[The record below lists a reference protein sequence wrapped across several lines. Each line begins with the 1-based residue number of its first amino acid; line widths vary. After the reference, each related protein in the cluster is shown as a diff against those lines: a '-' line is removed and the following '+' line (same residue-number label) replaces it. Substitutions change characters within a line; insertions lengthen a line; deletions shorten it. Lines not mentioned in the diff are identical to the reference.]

1 MKKFLYTALLFLV
14 ALFSYADEKS
24 LDKMAFNAAVV
35 NNLFPQERVYLHFD
49 NTAYYLGETMWFK
62 AYVTEGVKDA
72 PSTLS
77 KVLYVELVAPEGYV
91 VETKKYKIDEKGT
104 CNGEFELKP
113 LLLSGY
119 YEVRAYTR
127 YMLNWGKEAIF
138 SRVFPIFDKVNGN
151 NWDFKNMLDRR
162 RGFMYRGEWVSS
174 ELPELDL
181 KFYPEGGH
189 LIEGIE
195 TTVAYELRGED
206 GIAGEDTVYIYA
218 GKNLLQRSVPTHAG
232 KGTFK
237 LLPEA
242 GVKYHAEVKR
252 GKKEHKFDLP
262 KIEKEG
268 VSIAVKEEGNNVSI
282 KVSNNLETS
291 TALGCAVLHRGE
303 LSHYQNYYSD
313 NNSKI
318 ITIDK
323 DSLREGVNRVIVF
336 VDNSL
341 PLAERQFFVMHEN
354 IQPGDRETV
363 RLKVTANGEPL
374 HKLSLKPHEKFS
386 VTIER
391 EDGKPIE
398 ENTELSLSVSDA
410 AGRQQTSYTHNMYS
424 YLLLGSEL
432 KGYIPDAARYFDV
445 ANKNRAKELDLLM
458 LTNGWTSYDWSKLA
472 KKDIKLAQPLEKGIT
487 VKGTFYK
494 KSNYKAPGKQ
504 NEWNLT
510 RQPNNVTKFEICY
523 NNDGAISVY
532 EFSTGKDGGFQIV
545 TDDFYGKKIAS
556 LTPELTGDQ
565 MKDTVFAFILYRYY
579 SPAFRLFDYWERH
592 TGLPVTDKEK
602 HEQEA
607 KSIKLRP
614 FEYMLSSV
622 EVTAKKDYEAFS
634 RPPHSEMRF
643 NYLDEWEYAQ
653 DVTYMAQKTDFKF
666 RNDEVLSDII
676 NKETAE
682 YFSQGANENIF
693 PIEKSGFITSIAH
706 EGHLVTPPY
715 IKYIDGYRFYY
726 YREYT
731 ASSFKRD
738 SEYAAA
744 KSMHSITNP
753 TTLDTYDPNMGNS
766 VPFKTL
772 DLRAENPYALRIPS
786 QTFANAFTPID
797 IVRSAIKRYNYNWAY
812 WVQLM
817 VVLGEYSSDSIPR
830 PDGEYLK
837 GKNPQKMGNFKEFV
851 IRSDK
856 GTREQFENTLAS
868 WTKKGHA
875 MDNKMQYMNF
885 YRGFLTQMGV
895 TTNDGVDGFNG
906 AKYATAVYQNIHK
919 PKADLLHPNYVACM
933 IPYTDED
940 KNNGIVPELHIDGAK
955 RYTSVQGYSE
965 SKQFYS
971 PDYKGKQPSEKD
983 FRRTLIWLPSAK
995 AAGGKATVELC
1006 NSSVAKEIS
1015 VNAEGYNNGTIYGS
1029 DLNILTRTL
1038 TDEQRA
1044 VAEQKSMRKLKNNPT
1059 MLAHCLKLINDGQ
1072 KLYKE
1077 QEYTAAFEKF
1087 HDAAAMGEP
1096 TAAYLTAVCYA
1107 YGQGTEKD
1115 NVKAFNL
1122 YHSAANSGIPA
1133 AIHQLAT
1140 CYKDGSGT
1148 IANDSLALKWYTVA
1162 ADSGLVRSMS
1172 MLAKSYE
1179 EGIFTE
1185 KNREKA
1191 IEWYKRAAEEEEP
1204 YAMYKVARMYEHDDS
1219 VAGKKGKALRE
1230 SEAIELFTHAAELKN
1245 VQAQM
1250 KLAEFY
1256 GNGRYVK
1263 KNKKQRFGWL
1273 LRAANNGNMEAQELV
1288 GECYEKGRGVKESDI
1303 KAYQYY
1309 KRAAEQGSEL
1319 GKIKA
1324 KEYELFKFYK

>member
-1 MKKFLYTALLFLV
+1 MKKLLYTALLLLV
-14 ALFSYADEKS
+14 ALFSHADEKS

-119 YEVRAYTR
+119 YEIRAYTR
-127 YMLNWGKEAIF
+127 YMLNWGKEAVF

-174 ELPELDL
+174 ELPDVDL

-206 GIAGEDTVYIYA
+206 GIAGEDTVYIFA
-218 GKNLLQRSVPTHAG
+218 NKKQILKSVPTHAG
-232 KGTFK
+232 KGTFS
-237 LLPEA
+237 LTPET

-252 GKKEHKFDLP
+252 GKKEHKFEFP
-262 KIEKEG
+262 AIEKEG
-268 VSIAVKEEGNNVSI
+268 VAIAVKEEGNNVSI
-282 KVSNNLETS
+282 KVSNNLESS

-303 LSHYQNYYSD
+303 LSHYQKYYSD
-313 NNSKI
+313 NNGKI
-318 ITIDK
+318 IIIDK

-336 VDNSL
+336 VDDSL
-341 PLAERQFFVMHEN
+341 PLAERQFFVLHEN
-354 IQPGDRETV
+354 IQPGDRETAK
-363 RLKVTANGEPL
+363 LKVTANGEPL

-398 ENTELSLSVSDA
+398 ENTELSLSISDA

-472 KKDIKLAQPLEKGIT
+472 KKDIKLDQPMEKGIT

-494 KSNYKAPGKQ
+494 KEENKKFGQLGKYILHPQKNYP
-504 NEWNLT
+504 
-510 RQPNNVTKFEICY
+510 TKFEICY
-523 NNDGAISVY
+523 
-532 EFSTGKDGGFQIV
+532 KDSLITAYDFITNAEGVFQLQLE
-545 TDDFYGKKIAS
+545 DFYGKSIGAI
-556 LTPELTGDQ
+556 TPEITGDQ
-565 MKDTVFAFILYRYY
+565 MQDSIFSFCLDRYY
-579 SPAFRLFDYWERH
+579 SPEFRLYDYWERH
-592 TGLPVTDKEK
+592 TGLPVTDREK
-602 HEQEA
+602 REQEA

-622 EVTAKKDYEAFS
+622 EVTEFKERERYS
-634 RPPHSEMRF
+634 RPPRSEMRF
-643 NYLDEWEYAQ
+643 DYLDEWEYAQ
-653 DVTYMAQKTDFKF
+653 DVTYLTESRFVNGEIDEYINNEFF
-666 RNDEVLSDII
+666 NDTISLSKNGTI
-676 NKETAE
+676 
-682 YFSQGANENIF
+682 S
-693 PIEKSGFITSIAH
+693 SIR
-706 EGHLVTPPY
+706 VPVSVNF
-715 IKYIDGYRFYY
+715 IKYIDGTRYWNYNQLTTMAPIHGYIDPYTIERQNPYFMMTPPVLKQFVNS
-726 YREYT
+726 YT
-731 ASSFKRD
+731 A
-738 SEYAAA
+738 E
-744 KSMHSITNP
+744 
-753 TTLDTYDPNMGNS
+753 
-766 VPFKTL
+766 
-772 DLRAENPYALRIPS
+772 
-786 QTFANAFTPID
+786 D
-797 IVRSAIKRYNYNWAY
+797 IVKSAMKRHNYNWAY

-817 VVLGEYSSDSIPR
+817 VVAGKYSSDSIPH
-830 PDGEYLK
+830 PDGEYIK

-851 IRSDK
+851 IRSDI
-856 GTREQFENTLAS
+856 GTREQFKNYLGD
-868 WTKKGHA
+868 WIRKGHA
-875 MDNKMQYMNF
+875 LDNKLQYAKF
-885 YRGFLTQMGV
+885 YLGFLSQTSLNTAEGI
-895 TTNDGVDGFNG
+895 DGYNKVDIAN
-906 AKYATAVYQNIHK
+906 ALYRALTRDRNEPY
-919 PKADLLHPNYVACM
+919 HPNYVACM
-933 IPYTDED
+933 IPFEEGEER
-940 KNNGIVPELHIDGAK
+940 KGIVPELHVGGTK

-983 FRRTLIWLPSAK
+983 FRRTLIWVPSAK
-995 AAGGKATVELC
+995 TTDGKAIVELC
-1006 NSSVAKEIS
+1006 NSSVAKNIN
-1015 VNAEGYNNGTIYGS
+1015 VNVEGCGGGTIYGS

-1038 TDEQRA
+1038 SE
-1044 VAEQKSMRKLKNNPT
+1044 EQKAAAEAMKLTSQNNKEVY
-1059 MLAHCLKLINDGQ
+1059 AHCLKVTNEGVA
-1072 KLYKE
+1072 LYREKE
-1077 QEYTAAFEKF
+1077 YARAFEKF
-1087 HDAAAMGEP
+1087 YEAAALKHP
-1096 TAAYLTAVCYA
+1096 AAMFYAGVCYTN
-1107 YGQGTEKD
+1107 GEGTEID
-1115 NVKAFNL
+1115 NKKAFNMFRA
-1122 YHSAANSGIPA
+1122 AANGKHIA
-1133 AIHQLAT
+1133 AMHNLAN
-1140 CYKDGSGT
+1140 CYMLGKGT
-1148 IANDSLALKWYTVA
+1148 KANNSLALKWYTTA
-1162 ADSGLVRSMS
+1162 ADSGYVRSVS

-1179 EGIFTE
+1179 EGLFTE
-1185 KNREKA
+1185 KNSEKA
-1191 IEWYKRAAEEEEP
+1191 IEWYNKAAEKDEP
-1204 YAMYKVARMYEHDDS
+1204 YAIYKIARYYEQKDS
-1219 VAGKKGKALRE
+1219 IDGKKGKALRE
-1230 SEAIELFTHAAELKN
+1230 SEAIELFTRAAELKN
-1245 VQAQM
+1245 VHAQM
-1250 KLAEFY
+1250 KLAECY

-1263 KNKKQRFGWL
+1263 KNKKLRFGWL
-1273 LRAANNGNMEAQELV
+1273 LRAANSGHMEAQELV

>member
-1 MKKFLYTALLFLV
+1 MKKLLYTALLLFV

-49 NTAYYLGETMWFK
+49 NSAYYLGETMWFK
-62 AYVTEGVKDA
+62 AYVSEGVKDA

-119 YEVRAYTR
+119 YEIRAYTR
-127 YMLNWGKEAIF
+127 YMLNWGKEAVF

-189 LIEGIE
+189 IIEGIE
-195 TTVAYELRGED
+195 TTIAYELRGED
-206 GIAGEDTVYIYA
+206 GIAGEDTIYIYA
-218 GKNLLQRSVPTHAG
+218 GKNLMQRSVPTHAG
-232 KGTFK
+232 KGTFS
-237 LLPEA
+237 LTPEA
-242 GVKYHAEVKR
+242 GVKYHATVKR
-252 GKKEHKFDLP
+252 GKKEHKFEFP

-268 VSIAVKEEGNNVSI
+268 VAIAVTDEQQKISI

-303 LSHYQNYYSD
+303 LSHYQKYYSD
-313 NNSKI
+313 NSGKI

-336 VDNSL
+336 VDDSL

-354 IQPGDRETV
+354 IQPGDRETAK
-363 RLKVTANGEPL
+363 LKITANGEPL

-398 ENTELSLSVSDA
+398 ENTELSFSVSDA

-432 KGYIPDAARYFDV
+432 KGYIPDAARYFDP
-445 ANKNRAKELDLLM
+445 ANKNRAAELDLLM

-472 KKDIKLAQPLEKGIT
+472 KKDVRLDQPMEKGIT

-494 KSNYKAPGKQ
+494 KQPKRTPGNVGEFILYPQ
-504 NEWNLT
+504 CNHST
-510 RQPNNVTKFEICY
+510 RFEISY
-523 NNDGAISVY
+523 EDSTITGY
-532 EFSTGKDGGFQIV
+532 EFMTDGNGAFQIS
-545 TDDFYGKKIAS
+545 TEDFYGRKIAT
-556 LTPELTGDQ
+556 LTPSITGEQ
-565 MKDTVFAFILYRYY
+565 MQDSIFSFCLDRYY

-622 EVTAKKDYEAFS
+622 EVTAAKEHERYS

-643 NYLDEWEYAQ
+643 DYLDEWEYAQ
-653 DVTYMAQKTDFKF
+653 DVTYLRERKYD
-666 RNDEVLSDII
+666 RYEGEVANSYNIESYSDSTI
-676 NKETAE
+676 NEPGAPGYINSIKWGR
-682 YFSQGANENIF
+682 GANF
-693 PIEKSGFITSIAH
+693 
-706 EGHLVTPPY
+706 
-715 IKYIDGYRFYY
+715 IKYIDNTRFWNYNRLTTEATY
-726 YREYT
+726 EGSVAGSLIERQNPYFMMMPPVLKQFRNSYT
-731 ASSFKRD
+731 AAD
-738 SEYAAA
+738 
-744 KSMHSITNP
+744 
-753 TTLDTYDPNMGNS
+753 
-766 VPFKTL
+766 V
-772 DLRAENPYALRIPS
+772 
-786 QTFANAFTPID
+786 
-797 IVRSAIKRYNYNWAY
+797 VRSAMKRHNYNWAY

-817 VVLGEYSSDSIPR
+817 VVAGEYNRDSIPH
-830 PDGEYLK
+830 PDKEYIK
-837 GKNPQKMGNFKEFV
+837 GKLPQKMGNFKAFV
-851 IRSDK
+851 IRSDI
-856 GTREQFENTLAS
+856 GTRKQFKNTLGD
-868 WTKKGHA
+868 WTRKGHA
-875 MDNKMQYMNF
+875 LDNKLQYAKF
-885 YRGFLTQMGV
+885 YLGFLSQMSLKTRG
-895 TTNDGVDGFNG
+895 GVDGYDGNSIEVALYGRMTHPG
-906 AKYATAVYQNIHK
+906 AEPY
-919 PKADLLHPNYVACM
+919 HPNYVACM
-933 IPYTDED
+933 IPFEEGEER
-940 KNNGIVPELHIDGAK
+940 KGIVPELHVGGTK

-983 FRRTLIWLPSAK
+983 FRRTLIWVPSAK
-995 AAGGKATVELC
+995 TTDGKAIVELC
-1006 NSSVAKEIS
+1006 NSSVAKNIN
-1015 VNAEGYNNGTIYGS
+1015 VNVEGYNNGTIYGS

-1038 TDEQRA
+1038 SE
-1044 VAEQKSMRKLKNNPT
+1044 EQKAAAEAMKLTSQNNKEVY
-1059 MLAHCLKLINDGQ
+1059 AHCLKVTNEGVA
-1072 KLYKE
+1072 LYREKE
-1077 QEYTAAFEKF
+1077 YARAFEKF
-1087 HDAAAMGEP
+1087 YEAAALKHP
-1096 TAAYLTAVCYA
+1096 AAMFYAGVCYTN
-1107 YGQGTEKD
+1107 GEGTEIDDK
-1115 NVKAFNL
+1115 KAFNMFRA
-1122 YHSAANSGIPA
+1122 AANGKHIA
-1133 AIHQLAT
+1133 AMHNLAN
-1140 CYKDGSGT
+1140 CYMLGKGT
-1148 IANDSLALKWYTVA
+1148 KANNSLALKWYTTA
-1162 ADSGLVRSMS
+1162 ADSGYVRSVS

-1179 EGIFTE
+1179 EGLFTE
-1185 KNREKA
+1185 KNSEKA
-1191 IEWYKRAAEEEEP
+1191 IEWYKKAADKEEP
-1204 YAMYKVARMYEHDDS
+1204 YAIYKIARMHEHEDS

-1230 SEAIELFTHAAELKN
+1230 SQAIKLFTHAAELKN

-1309 KRAAEQGSEL
+1309 KRAAEQGSEY

-1324 KEYELFKFYK
+1324 KEYELFRFYK

>member
-1 MKKFLYTALLFLV
+1 MLRKITYTVLLLLV
-14 ALFSYADEKS
+14 ALFARADENS

-91 VETKKYKIDEKGT
+91 VETKKYKIDEKG
-104 CNGEFELKP
+104 CCHGEFELKP

-119 YEVRAYTR
+119 YEIRAYTR
-127 YMLNWGKEAIF
+127 YMLNWGKEAVF

-174 ELPELDL
+174 ELPDVDL

-189 LIEGIE
+189 LINGIE

-206 GIAGEDTVYIYA
+206 GIAGEDTIYIYA

-232 KGTFK
+232 KGTFS
-237 LLPEA
+237 LTPET

-252 GKKEHKFDLP
+252 GKKEHKFEFP

-303 LSHYQNYYSD
+303 LSHYQKYYSD
-313 NNSKI
+313 NNGKI

-336 VDNSL
+336 VDDSL

-354 IQPGDRETV
+354 IQPGDRETAK
-363 RLKVTANGEPL
+363 LKVTANGEPL

-398 ENTELSLSVSDA
+398 ENAELSLSISDA

-472 KKDIKLAQPLEKGIT
+472 KKDVRLDQPMEKGIT
-487 VKGTFYK
+487 IKGTFYK
-494 KSNYKAPGKQ
+494 KERSNKMGNLGDFTLIPQ
-504 NEWNLT
+504 NNLAI
-510 RQPNNVTKFEICY
+510 KFEISY
-523 NNDGAISVY
+523 KDSIVNDY
-532 EFSTGKDGGFQIV
+532 EFSTDGSGSFQLQI
-545 TDDFYGKKIAS
+545 DDFHGKKVGA
-556 LTPELTGDQ
+556 LTPMFAADQ
-565 MKDTVFAFILYRYY
+565 TLESPYSFVLDRYY
-579 SPAFRLFDYWERH
+579 SPEFRLYDYWEQH
-592 TGLPVTDKEK
+592 LGKPLNKNEK
-602 HEQEA
+602 I
-607 KSIKLRP
+607 KSVKLRP

-622 EVTAKKDYEAFS
+622 EVTAAKKRERFD

-643 NYLDEWEYAQ
+643 DYLDEWEYAQ
-653 DVTYMAQKTDFKF
+653 DVTYMRVSQNYDKQ
-666 RNDEVLSDII
+666 NDDII
-676 NKETAE
+676 ESQKERLKE
-682 YFSQGANENIF
+682 IVDENRYKKLVETHIGQTGIYSIPGKF
-693 PIEKSGFITSIAH
+693 DKS
-706 EGHLVTPPY
+706 TPPY
-715 IKYIDGYRFYY
+715 IKYLGNVRYWSPQKLQGLICDC
-726 YREYT
+726 E
-731 ASSFKRD
+731 
-738 SEYAAA
+738 A
-744 KSMHSITNP
+744 K
-753 TTLDTYDPNMGNS
+753 DPNDFV
-766 VPFKTL
+766 VP
-772 DLRAENPYALRIPS
+772 RQEHP
-786 QTFANAFTPID
+786 NAITAAD
-797 IVRSAIKRYNYNWAY
+797 VVRSAIKRHNYNWAY

-817 VVLGEYSSDSIPR
+817 VIANEYDSDSIPR
-830 PDGEYLK
+830 ADYKYLN
-837 GKNPQKMGNFKEFV
+837 GKSPKKMTNFKEFV

-856 GTREQFENTLAS
+856 GAREQFENLQTR
-868 WTKKGHA
+868 WTQLGSA
-875 MDNKMQYMNF
+875 LDNKSNNIKF
-885 YRGFLTQMGV
+885 YLGFLSQMFVSG
-895 TTNDGVDGFNG
+895 TDGVDGYSWDNFYRQLESGMHLGRSFPMN
-906 AKYATAVYQNIHK
+906 
-919 PKADLLHPNYVACM
+919 PNYVACM
-933 IPYTDED
+933 IPYEEGEE
-940 KNNGIVPELHIDGAK
+940 KRGIVPELYTGSIK
-955 RYTSVQGYSE
+955 RYTSIQGYSE

-971 PDYKGKQPSEKD
+971 PDYKGLQPGEKD
-983 FRRTLIWLPSAK
+983 FRRTLIWVPSANVSK
-995 AAGGKATVELC
+995 GKATIELN
-1006 NSSVAKEIS
+1006 NSSVAKNII
-1015 VNAEGYNNGTIYGS
+1015 VNVEGCGSGTIYGS

-1038 TDEQRA
+1038 SNEQRA
-1044 VAEQKSMRKLKNNPT
+1044 VAERQATATLKKNPA
-1059 MLAHCLKLINDGQ
+1059 MVAYCLKLIGDGQ

-1077 QEYTAAFEKF
+1077 QEYNAAFKRFE
-1087 HDAAAMGEP
+1087 DAAAMGEP
-1096 TAAYLTAVCYA
+1096 TAIYLTGVCYA

-1115 NVKAFNL
+1115 SIKAFNL
-1122 YHSAANSGIPA
+1122 YRSAANNGVA
-1133 AIHQLAT
+1133 AACHQLAT
-1140 CYKDGSGT
+1140 CYKDGNGT
-1148 IANDSLALKWYTVA
+1148 KNNNSLALKWYTVA

-1172 MLAKSYE
+1172 MLAKSYD
-1179 EGIFTE
+1179 EGLFTE
-1185 KNREKA
+1185 KNSEKA
-1191 IEWYKRAAEEEEP
+1191 IEWYKKAAAKEEP
-1204 YAMYKVARMYEHDDS
+1204 HAMYKVARLCEHNDS
-1219 VAGKKGKALRE
+1219 LEGKKGKTLHE
-1230 SEAIELFTHAAELKN
+1230 SEAIKLFTRAAEFGN

-1256 GNGRYVK
+1256 GDGRYVK
-1263 KNKKQRFGWL
+1263 KNKKLRFEWL
-1273 LRAANNGNMEAQELV
+1273 LHAANNGNMEAQELI
-1288 GECYEKGRGVKESDI
+1288 GECYEKGFGTKKNNP
-1303 KAYQYY
+1303 KAYNWY
-1309 KRAAEQGSEL
+1309 KKAAAQGSEL

>member
-1 MKKFLYTALLFLV
+1 MKKFLYTALLLLV

-24 LDKMAFNAAVV
+24 LDIMAFNAAVV

-91 VETKKYKIDEKGT
+91 VETKKYKIDEKGC

-119 YEVRAYTR
+119 YEIRAYTR
-127 YMLNWGKEAIF
+127 YMLNWGKEAVF

-162 RGFMYRGEWVSS
+162 RGFMYRGEWISS

-232 KGTFK
+232 KGTFS
-237 LLPEA
+237 LTPEA

-268 VSIAVKEEGNNVSI
+268 VSIAVTDEQQKISI
-282 KVSNNLETS
+282 KVSNNLESS

-303 LSHYQNYYSD
+303 LSHYQKYYSD
-313 NNSKI
+313 NNGKI

-336 VDNSL
+336 VDDSL

-354 IQPGDRETV
+354 IQPGDRETAK
-363 RLKVTANGEPL
+363 LKVTSNGEPL
-374 HKLSLKPHEKFS
+374 HKLSLKPHEKFC

-432 KGYIPDAARYFDV
+432 NGYIPDAARYFDI

-472 KKDIKLAQPLEKGIT
+472 KKEVKLDQPLEKGIT

-494 KSNYKAPGKQ
+494 KEKNKKFGELGRFTLIPQK
-504 NEWNLT
+504 NL
-510 RQPNNVTKFEICY
+510 NMKFEICY
-523 NNDGAISVY
+523 EDSIVSNY
-532 EFSTGKDGGFQIV
+532 EFA
-545 TDDFYGKKIAS
+545 TDKKGTLQLQTEDFYGKKIGAITPLLAS
-556 LTPELTGDQ
+556 DQ
-565 MKDTVFAFILYRYY
+565 IVDSLYTYALDRYY
-579 SPAFRLFDYWERH
+579 SPEFRLYDYWERH
-592 TGLPVTDKEK
+592 IGLPLTDKEK
-602 HEQEA
+602 QELEA

-622 EVTAKKDYEAFS
+622 EVTAAKEYERYS
-634 RPPHSEMRF
+634 RPPRSEMRF
-643 NYLDEWEYAQ
+643 DYLDEWEYAQ
-653 DVTYMAQKTDFKF
+653 DVTFLHESKDYDKHSNEIQEHIQQNKVENEEDYITLLDNETSGLSNISTYEITPRDTKGAIHLPPLVKYLGNTRYWIREEIPSIGGGAESIIRRDP
-666 RNDEVLSDII
+666 NDLKIP
-676 NKETAE
+676 
-682 YFSQGANENIF
+682 YQMF
-693 PIEKSGFITSIAH
+693 PNA
-706 EGHLVTPPY
+706 
-715 IKYIDGYRFYY
+715 
-726 YREYT
+726 YT
-731 ASSFKRD
+731 AAD
-738 SEYAAA
+738 
-744 KSMHSITNP
+744 
-753 TTLDTYDPNMGNS
+753 
-766 VPFKTL
+766 V
-772 DLRAENPYALRIPS
+772 
-786 QTFANAFTPID
+786 
-797 IVRSAIKRYNYNWAY
+797 VRSAMYRHGYNWAY

-817 VVLGEYSSDSIPR
+817 VVAGAYNPDSVPR
-830 PDGEYLK
+830 PDNDYLK
-837 GKNPQKMGNFKEFV
+837 GKNSVKMTNFKEFV

-856 GTREQFENTLAS
+856 GAREQFENLQS
-868 WTKKGHA
+868 VWTRKGKA
-875 MDNKMQYMNF
+875 MDSKMHYIRFYM
-885 YRGFLTQMGV
+885 GFLSQMIIPGI
-895 TTNDGVDGFNG
+895 DDVDGFMSERFYKQVSSGMHLGRSFPIN
-906 AKYATAVYQNIHK
+906 
-919 PKADLLHPNYVACM
+919 PNYVACM
-933 IPYTDED
+933 IPYEEGEE
-940 KNNGIVPELHIDGAK
+940 KKGIVPDLHTGSVK
-955 RYTSVQGYSE
+955 RYTSIQGYSE
-965 SKQFYS
+965 NKQFYS

-983 FRRTLIWLPSAK
+983 FRRTLIWVPSAK
-995 AAGGKATVELC
+995 SRDGKATVELC

-1015 VNAEGYNNGTIYGS
+1015 VNVEGCGNGTIYGS
-1029 DLNILTRTL
+1029 DLNIVTRTL

-1044 VAEQKSMRKLKNNPT
+1044 AADQQATATLKKNPA

-1077 QEYTAAFEKF
+1077 QEYNAAFEKF

-1096 TAAYLTAVCYA
+1096 TASYLTAVCYA

-1115 NVKAFNL
+1115 SVKAFNL
-1122 YHSAANSGIPA
+1122 YRSAANSGVA
-1133 AIHQLAT
+1133 VAIHQLAT
-1140 CYKDGSGT
+1140 CYKDGNGT
-1148 IANDSLALKWYTVA
+1148 EKNKSLALKWYTAA

-1172 MLAKSYE
+1172 MLAKSYD
-1179 EGIFTE
+1179 EGLFTE
-1185 KNREKA
+1185 KNSEKA

-1204 YAMYKVARMYEHDDS
+1204 YAMYKVARMHEHDDS
-1219 VAGKKGKALRE
+1219 VAGKKGKALRV
-1230 SEAIELFTHAAELKN
+1230 SEAIKLFTRAAELKN

-1250 KLAEFY
+1250 KLAECY
-1256 GNGRYVK
+1256 SNGRYVK
-1263 KNKKQRFGWL
+1263 KNKKLRFEWL
-1273 LRAANNGNMEAQELV
+1273 LHAANNGNIQAQELV
-1288 GECYEKGRGVKESDI
+1288 AECYEKGRGTQKNNP
-1303 KAYQYY
+1303 KAYNWY
-1309 KRAAEQGSEL
+1309 KRAAKQGSEL
-1319 GKIKA
+1319 GKVKA

>member
-1 MKKFLYTALLFLV
+1 MKKLLYTALLLFV

-49 NTAYYLGETMWFK
+49 NSAYYLGETMWFK
-62 AYVTEGVKDA
+62 AYVSEGVKDA

-119 YEVRAYTR
+119 YEIRAYTR
-127 YMLNWGKEAIF
+127 YMLNWGKEAVF

-189 LIEGIE
+189 IIEGIE
-195 TTVAYELRGED
+195 TTIAYELRGED
-206 GIAGEDTVYIYA
+206 GIAGEDTIYIYA
-218 GKNLLQRSVPTHAG
+218 GKNLMQRSVPTHAG
-232 KGTFK
+232 KGTFS
-237 LLPEA
+237 LTPEA
-242 GVKYHAEVKR
+242 GVKYHATVKR
-252 GKKEHKFDLP
+252 GKKEHKFEFP

-268 VSIAVKEEGNNVSI
+268 VAIAVTDEQQKISI

-303 LSHYQNYYSD
+303 LSHYQKYYSD
-313 NNSKI
+313 NSGKI

-336 VDNSL
+336 VDDSL

-354 IQPGDRETV
+354 IQPGDRETAK
-363 RLKVTANGEPL
+363 LKITANGEPL

-398 ENTELSLSVSDA
+398 ENTELSFSVSDA

-432 KGYIPDAARYFDV
+432 KGYIPDAARYFDP
-445 ANKNRAKELDLLM
+445 ANKNRAAELDLLM

-472 KKDIKLAQPLEKGIT
+472 KKDVRLDQPMEKGIT

-494 KSNYKAPGKQ
+494 KQPKRTPGNVGEFILYPQ
-504 NEWNLT
+504 CNHST
-510 RQPNNVTKFEICY
+510 RFEISY
-523 NNDGAISVY
+523 EDSTITGY
-532 EFSTGKDGGFQIV
+532 EFMTDGNGAFQIS
-545 TDDFYGKKIAS
+545 TEDFYGRKIAT
-556 LTPELTGDQ
+556 LTPSITGEQ
-565 MKDTVFAFILYRYY
+565 MQDSIFSFCLDRYY

-622 EVTAKKDYEAFS
+622 EVTAAKEHERYS

-643 NYLDEWEYAQ
+643 DYLDEWEYAQ
-653 DVTYMAQKTDFKF
+653 DVTYLRERKYD
-666 RNDEVLSDII
+666 RYEGEVANSYNIESYSDSTI
-676 NKETAE
+676 NEPGAPGYINSIKWGR
-682 YFSQGANENIF
+682 GANF
-693 PIEKSGFITSIAH
+693 
-706 EGHLVTPPY
+706 
-715 IKYIDGYRFYY
+715 IKYIDNTRFWNYNRLTTEATY
-726 YREYT
+726 EGSVAGSLIERQNPYFMMMPPVLKQFRNSYT
-731 ASSFKRD
+731 AAD
-738 SEYAAA
+738 
-744 KSMHSITNP
+744 
-753 TTLDTYDPNMGNS
+753 
-766 VPFKTL
+766 V
-772 DLRAENPYALRIPS
+772 
-786 QTFANAFTPID
+786 
-797 IVRSAIKRYNYNWAY
+797 VRSAMKRHNYNWAY

-817 VVLGEYSSDSIPR
+817 VVAGEYNRDSIPH
-830 PDGEYLK
+830 PDKEYIK
-837 GKNPQKMGNFKEFV
+837 GKLPQKMGNFKAFV
-851 IRSDK
+851 IRSDI
-856 GTREQFENTLAS
+856 GTRKQFKNTLGD
-868 WTKKGHA
+868 WTRKGHA
-875 MDNKMQYMNF
+875 LDNKLQYAKF
-885 YRGFLTQMGV
+885 YLGFLSQMSLKTRG
-895 TTNDGVDGFNG
+895 GVDGYDGNSIEVALYGRMTHPG
-906 AKYATAVYQNIHK
+906 AEPY
-919 PKADLLHPNYVACM
+919 HPNYVACM
-933 IPYTDED
+933 IPFEEGEER
-940 KNNGIVPELHIDGAK
+940 KGIVPELHVGGTK

-983 FRRTLIWLPSAK
+983 FRRTLIWVPSAK
-995 AAGGKATVELC
+995 TTDGKAIVELC
-1006 NSSVAKEIS
+1006 NSSVAKNIN
-1015 VNAEGYNNGTIYGS
+1015 VNVEGCGGGIIYGS

-1038 TDEQRA
+1038 SE
-1044 VAEQKSMRKLKNNPT
+1044 EQKAAAEAMKLTSQNNKEVY
-1059 MLAHCLKLINDGQ
+1059 AHCLKVTNEGVA
-1072 KLYKE
+1072 LYREKE
-1077 QEYTAAFEKF
+1077 YARAFEKF
-1087 HDAAAMGEP
+1087 YEAAALKHP
-1096 TAAYLTAVCYA
+1096 AAMFYAGVCYTN
-1107 YGQGTEKD
+1107 GEGTKID
-1115 NVKAFNL
+1115 NKKAF
-1122 YHSAANSGIPA
+1122 SMFRAAANGKHIA
-1133 AIHQLAT
+1133 AMHNLAN
-1140 CYKDGSGT
+1140 CYMLGKGT
-1148 IANDSLALKWYTVA
+1148 KANNSLALKWYTTA
-1162 ADSGLVRSMS
+1162 ADSGYVRSVS

-1179 EGIFTE
+1179 EGLFTE
-1185 KNREKA
+1185 KNSEKA
-1191 IEWYKRAAEEEEP
+1191 IEWYKKAADKEEP
-1204 YAMYKVARMYEHDDS
+1204 YAIYKIARMHEHEDS

-1230 SEAIELFTHAAELKN
+1230 SQAIKLFTHAAELKN

-1309 KRAAEQGSEL
+1309 KRAAEQGSEY

-1324 KEYELFKFYK
+1324 KEYELFRFYK

>member
-1 MKKFLYTALLFLV
+1 MLRKITYTALLLLV
-14 ALFSYADEKS
+14 ALFSYADGNS

-119 YEVRAYTR
+119 YEIRAYTR
-127 YMLNWGKEAIF
+127 YMLNWGKEAVF

-162 RGFMYRGEWVSS
+162 RGFMYRGEWISS

-206 GIAGEDTVYIYA
+206 GIAGEDTIYIYA

-232 KGTFK
+232 KGTFS
-237 LLPEA
+237 LTPET

-252 GKKEHKFDLP
+252 GKKEHKFELP

-282 KVSNNLETS
+282 KVSNNLESS

-303 LSHYQNYYSD
+303 LSHYQKYYSD
-313 NNSKI
+313 NNGKI

-336 VDNSL
+336 VDDSL

-354 IQPGDRETV
+354 IQPGDRETAK
-363 RLKVTANGEPL
+363 LKITANGEPL

-432 KGYIPDAARYFDV
+432 KGYIPDAARYFDP

-472 KKDIKLAQPLEKGIT
+472 KKDIRLYQPIEKGIT

-494 KSNYKAPGKQ
+494 KEKNKKWGQLGRFTLIPQKEL
-504 NEWNLT
+504 NM
-510 RQPNNVTKFEICY
+510 KFEICY
-523 NNDGAISVY
+523 EDSIVSNY
-532 EFSTGKDGGFQIV
+532 EFA
-545 TDDFYGKKIAS
+545 TDKKGTLQLQTEDFYGKKIGAITPMLEPDQIVDS
-556 LTPELTGDQ
+556 LYSFSLD
-565 MKDTVFAFILYRYY
+565 RYY
-579 SPAFRLFDYWERH
+579 SPEFRLYDYWERH
-592 TGLPVTDKEK
+592 IGLPLTDKEK
-602 HEQEA
+602 REQEA

-622 EVTAKKDYEAFS
+622 EVTAAREYERYS

-643 NYLDEWEYAQ
+643 DYLDEWEYAQ
-653 DVTYMAQKTDFKF
+653 DVTFLNDSKDYSEQSNNIQERMPEVTNEEEYITLLDNETTGLSNITDW
-666 RNDEVLSDII
+666 RVQSDI
-676 NKETAE
+676 
-682 YFSQGANENIF
+682 
-693 PIEKSGFITSIAH
+693 P
-706 EGHLVTPPY
+706 L
-715 IKYIDGYRFYY
+715 IKYLGNIRYWSPQEIKIKGMGGGSDAPTRDPNDLKIPYQMFPNA
-726 YREYT
+726 YT
-731 ASSFKRD
+731 AAD
-738 SEYAAA
+738 
-744 KSMHSITNP
+744 
-753 TTLDTYDPNMGNS
+753 
-766 VPFKTL
+766 V
-772 DLRAENPYALRIPS
+772 
-786 QTFANAFTPID
+786 
-797 IVRSAIKRYNYNWAY
+797 VRSAIKRHNYNWAY

-817 VVLGEYSSDSIPR
+817 VVAGTYNSDSVPR
-830 PDGEYLK
+830 PDNDYLK
-837 GKNPQKMGNFKEFV
+837 GKNSVKMTNFKEFV

-856 GTREQFENTLAS
+856 GTREQFENLQS
-868 WTKKGHA
+868 EWTHKGRA
-875 MDNKMQYMNF
+875 MDNKMHYMRF
-885 YRGFLTQMGV
+885 YMGFLSQMYIGGGNDGTDGYSGARFLTQLESGMNKGRSFPY
-895 TTNDGVDGFNG
+895 N
-906 AKYATAVYQNIHK
+906 
-919 PKADLLHPNYVACM
+919 PNYVACM
-933 IPYTDED
+933 IPYEEGEE
-940 KNNGIVPELHIDGAK
+940 KKGIVPDLHTGSVK
-955 RYTSVQGYSE
+955 RYTSIQGYSE

-971 PDYKGKQPSEKD
+971 PDYKGQQPSEKD
-983 FRRTLIWLPSAK
+983 FRRTLIWVPAAK
-995 AAGGKATVELC
+995 ATGGKATIELC

-1015 VNAEGYNNGTIYGS
+1015 ANAEGYNNGTIYGS

-1044 VAEQKSMRKLKNNPT
+1044 IANQPPTDALKNNPA
-1059 MLAHCLKLINDGQ
+1059 MLAYCMKLLSEGQ
-1072 KLYKE
+1072 NLYNAE
-1077 QEYTAAFEKF
+1077 EYTAAFERF

-1096 TAAYLTAVCYA
+1096 TAIYLTGVCYS
-1107 YGQGTEKD
+1107 YGRGTEKD
-1115 NVKAFNL
+1115 SIKAFDL
-1122 YHSAANSGIPA
+1122 YRSAANCGIPA
-1133 AIHQLAT
+1133 ACHQLAN

-1172 MLAKSYE
+1172 MLAKSYD
-1179 EGIFTE
+1179 EGLFTE
-1185 KNREKA
+1185 KNSEKA
-1191 IEWYKRAAEEEEP
+1191 IEWYKKAAAKEEP
-1204 YAMYKVARMYEHDDS
+1204 LAMYKVARLYEHNDS
-1219 VAGKKGKALRE
+1219 LEGKKGKILRE
-1230 SEAIELFTHAAELKN
+1230 SETIKLFTRAAELGN

-1250 KLAEFY
+1250 KLAELY
-1256 GNGRYVK
+1256 KSGRYVK
-1263 KNKKQRFGWL
+1263 KSKKMRFDWL
-1273 LRAANNGNMEAQELV
+1273 LHAANNGNIEAQELV
-1288 GECYEKGRGVKESDI
+1288 GECYEKGRGIKKNNP
-1303 KAYQYY
+1303 KAYKWY

-1324 KEYELFKFYK
+1324 KEYELFKFYR

>member
-1 MKKFLYTALLFLV
+1 MKLRVINILLLLCIFATLRAQSPLDAL
-14 ALFSYADEKS
+14 AMRAI
-24 LDKMAFNAAVV
+24 MV
-35 NNLFPQERVYLHFD
+35 NQLFPQERVYLHFD

-72 PSTLS
+72 PTTLS

-119 YEVRAYTR
+119 YEIRAYTR
-127 YMLNWGKEAIF
+127 YMLNWGKEAVF

-189 LIEGIE
+189 LINGIE

-232 KGTFK
+232 KGIFK
-237 LLPEA
+237 ILPEA
-242 GVKYHAEVKR
+242 GAKYHATVKR
-252 GKKEHKFDLP
+252 GKKEHKFEFP

-268 VSIAVKEEGNNVSI
+268 VAISVTDEQQKVSI
-282 KVSNNLETS
+282 KVSNNLESS
-291 TALGCAVLHRGE
+291 TAIGCAVLHRGE
-303 LSHYQNYYSD
+303 LSHYQKYYSD
-313 NNSKI
+313 NNGKI

-336 VDNSL
+336 VDDSL

-354 IQPGDRETV
+354 IQPGDRETAK
-363 RLKVTANGEPL
+363 LKVTANGEPL

-445 ANKNRAKELDLLM
+445 ANKNRTKELDLLM

-472 KKDIKLAQPLEKGIT
+472 KKDIKLDQPLEKGIT

-494 KSNYKAPGKQ
+494 KERSNKMGSLGDFTLIPQ
-504 NEWNLT
+504 NNLAI
-510 RQPNNVTKFEICY
+510 KFEISY
-523 NNDGAISVY
+523 KDSIVNDY
-532 EFSTGKDGGFQIV
+532 EFSTNGNGSFQLQI
-545 TDDFYGKKIAS
+545 DDFHGKKVGA
-556 LTPELTGDQ
+556 LTPIFATDQ
-565 MKDTVFAFILYRYY
+565 TPGSLYSFVLDRYY
-579 SPAFRLFDYWERH
+579 SPEFRLYDYWEQH
-592 TGLPVTDKEK
+592 LGKPLNEK
-602 HEQEA
+602 REERI
-607 KSIKLRP
+607 KSVKLRP
-614 FEYMLSSV
+614 FEYMLTSV
-622 EVTAKKDYEAFS
+622 EVTATKKRERFD

-643 NYLDEWEYAQ
+643 DYLDEWEYAQ
-653 DVTYMAQKTDFKF
+653 DVTYLRVSQNYDKQ
-666 RNDEVLSDII
+666 NEDII
-676 NKETAE
+676 ESQKERLKE
-682 YFSQGANENIF
+682 IVDENRYKKLVDLHIGQTGIYSIPGKF
-693 PIEKSGFITSIAH
+693 DKS
-706 EGHLVTPPY
+706 TPPY
-715 IKYIDGYRFYY
+715 IKYLGNVRYWSPQKLQGIICDCEAKDPNDFVVPRQMYPDA
-726 YREYT
+726 YT
-731 ASSFKRD
+731 AAD
-738 SEYAAA
+738 
-744 KSMHSITNP
+744 
-753 TTLDTYDPNMGNS
+753 
-766 VPFKTL
+766 V
-772 DLRAENPYALRIPS
+772 
-786 QTFANAFTPID
+786 
-797 IVRSAIKRYNYNWAY
+797 VRSAIKRHNYNWAY

-817 VVLGEYSSDSIPR
+817 VVANEYDSDSIPKA
-830 PDGEYLK
+830 DYKYLND
-837 GKNPQKMGNFKEFV
+837 KNPKKMTNFKEIV

-856 GTREQFENTLAS
+856 GAREQFENLQTW
-868 WTKKGHA
+868 WTQRGSA
-875 MDNKMQYMNF
+875 LDNKSNYIKFYLGFLSQMFISGTDGADGYSGDNF
-885 YRGFLTQMGV
+885 YRQLE
-895 TTNDGVDGFNG
+895 NG
-906 AKYATAVYQNIHK
+906 MHLGSSYPLN
-919 PKADLLHPNYVACM
+919 PNYVACM
-933 IPYTDED
+933 IPYEEGDE
-940 KNNGIVPELHIDGAK
+940 KRGIVPELYTGSVK
-955 RYTSVQGYSE
+955 RYTSIQGYNN

-971 PDYKGKQPSEKD
+971 PDYGGKQPSEKD
-983 FRRTLIWLPSAK
+983 FRRTLIWVPSVK
-995 AAGGKATVELC
+995 ITGGKVTVELC
-1006 NSSVAKEIS
+1006 NSSVAKEIN
-1015 VNAEGYNNGTIYGS
+1015 VNAEGYNNGTIFGS

-1044 VAEQKSMRKLKNNPT
+1044 IAEQKSMSKLKNNPT

-1077 QEYTAAFEKF
+1077 QEYTTAFDNFKKAAG
-1087 HDAAAMGEP
+1087 MGEP
-1096 TAAYLTAVCYA
+1096 TAIYLTGICYS

-1115 NVKAFNL
+1115 SVKAFNL
-1122 YHSAANSGIPA
+1122 YRSAANCGIPA

-1148 IANDSLALKWYTVA
+1148 EKNDALALKWYTVA

-1172 MLAKSYE
+1172 MLAKSYD
-1179 EGIFTE
+1179 EGLFTE
-1185 KNREKA
+1185 KNSEKA
-1191 IEWYKRAAEEEEP
+1191 IEWYKRAAQKEEP
-1204 YAMYKVARMYEHDDS
+1204 FAMYKVARLYEHNDS
-1219 VAGKKGKALRE
+1219 VEGKKGKILRE
-1230 SEAIELFTHAAELKN
+1230 SETIKLYTHAAELNN

-1263 KNKKQRFGWL
+1263 KDKNLRCEWL
-1273 LRAANNGNMEAQELV
+1273 LHAANNSNIEAQELV
-1288 GECYEKGRGVKESDI
+1288 GECYEKGRGTQKNAL
-1303 KAYQYY
+1303 KAYNWY
-1309 KRAAEQGSEL
+1309 KKAAAQGSEL
-1319 GKIKA
+1319 GKLKA
-1324 KEYELFKFYK
+1324 KEYELFKSYK

>member
-1 MKKFLYTALLFLV
+1 MLRKLLHTALLLLV
-14 ALFSYADEKS
+14 ALFAHADENS

-49 NTAYYLGETMWFK
+49 NTAYYLGETMCFK
-62 AYVTEGVKDA
+62 AYVTEGVKDV

-91 VETKKYKIDEKGT
+91 VETKKYKIDEKGC

-119 YEVRAYTR
+119 YEIRAYTR

-138 SRVFPIFDKVNGN
+138 SRVFPIFDKVNGD

-162 RGFMYRGEWVSS
+162 RGFMYRGEWVTSD
-174 ELPELDL
+174 LPEVEL

-218 GKNLLQRSVPTHAG
+218 DKKLLQKTKPTHAG
-232 KGTFK
+232 KGTFV
-237 LLPEA
+237 LTTQT

-268 VSIAVKEEGNNVSI
+268 VAIAVTDEQQKVSI
-282 KVSNNLETS
+282 KVSNNLAAS
-291 TALGCAVLHRGE
+291 TALGMGILHRGE

-313 NNSKI
+313 IDSKI
-318 ITIDK
+318 FTIDK
-323 DSLREGVNRVIVF
+323 DSLREGVNRVIIF
-336 VDNSL
+336 VDDSL
-341 PLAERQFFVMHEN
+341 PLAERQFFVMHKN

-363 RLKVTANGEPL
+363 KLKVTANGEPL

-398 ENTELSLSVSDA
+398 ENAELSFSISDA

-432 KGYIPDAARYFDV
+432 KGYIPDAARYFDP

-472 KKDIKLAQPLEKGIT
+472 RKDIKLDQPLEKGIT

-494 KSNYKAPGKQ
+494 KEKNKKWGQLGRFTLIPQK
-504 NEWNLT
+504 NL
-510 RQPNNVTKFEICY
+510 NMKFEICY
-523 NNDGAISVY
+523 EDSIVSNY
-532 EFSTGKDGGFQIV
+532 EFA
-545 TDDFYGKKIAS
+545 TDEKGTLQLQTEDFYGKKIGAITPLLAS
-556 LTPELTGDQ
+556 DQ
-565 MKDTVFAFILYRYY
+565 IVDSLYTYSLDRYY
-579 SPAFRLFDYWERH
+579 SPEFRLYDYWERH
-592 TGLPVTDKEK
+592 IGLPLTDKEK
-602 HEQEA
+602 RELEA

-622 EVTAKKDYEAFS
+622 EVTAAKEYERYS

-643 NYLDEWEYAQ
+643 DYLDEWEYAQ
-653 DVTYMAQKTDFKF
+653 DVTYLYHSKDYDKRAQEAEEQYKN
-666 RNDEVLSDII
+666 RLDETNTEEEFMQIMQ
-676 NKETAE
+676 NET
-682 YFSQGANENIF
+682 GI
-693 PIEKSGFITSIAH
+693 SGGIVSIP
-706 EGHLVTPPY
+706 GKYYKDNTIPY
-715 IKYIDGYRFYY
+715 IKYLGNIRFWSPQDIKTNNSHSEAPSRDPNDLIIPYQMFSNA
-726 YREYT
+726 YT
-731 ASSFKRD
+731 A
-738 SEYAAA
+738 A
-744 KSMHSITNP
+744 
-753 TTLDTYDPNMGNS
+753 
-766 VPFKTL
+766 
-772 DLRAENPYALRIPS
+772 
-786 QTFANAFTPID
+786 D
-797 IVRSAIKRYNYNWAY
+797 IVRSAMYRHNYNWAY

-817 VVLGEYSSDSIPR
+817 VVAGAYNPDSVPH
-830 PDGEYLK
+830 PDKEYLK
-837 GKNPQKMGNFKEFV
+837 GKNSVKMTNFKEFV

-856 GTREQFENTLAS
+856 PTREQFENLQS
-868 WTKKGHA
+868 EWTRKGRA
-875 MDNKMQYMNF
+875 LDNKMHYIRF
-885 YRGFLTQMGV
+885 YLGFLSQMV
-895 TTNDGVDGFNG
+895 VSSIDDVDGFASEKFDAQISSGMHLGRSFPMN
-906 AKYATAVYQNIHK
+906 
-919 PKADLLHPNYVACM
+919 PNYVACM
-933 IPYTDED
+933 IPYEEGEE
-940 KNNGIVPELHIDGAK
+940 KKGIVPDLHTGSVK
-955 RYTSVQGYSE
+955 RYTSIQGYSE

-971 PDYKGKQPSEKD
+971 PDYKCKQPSEKD
-983 FRRTLIWLPSAK
+983 FRRTLIWVPSAK
-995 AAGGKATVELC
+995 SHDGKAMIELY
-1006 NSSVAKEIS
+1006 NSSVAKNIT
-1015 VNAEGYNNGTIYGS
+1015 VNVEGYSNGKIYGN
-1029 DLNILTRTL
+1029 DLNIVTRTL

-1044 VAEQKSMRKLKNNPT
+1044 TADQQATGILKKNPA

-1077 QEYTAAFEKF
+1077 QEYNIAFEKF

-1096 TAAYLTAVCYA
+1096 TATYLTAVCYA
-1107 YGQGTEKD
+1107 YGQGTEK
-1115 NVKAFNL
+1115 NSVKAFNL
-1122 YHSAANSGIPA
+1122 YRLAANSGVAA

-1140 CYKDGSGT
+1140 CYKDGNGT
-1148 IANDSLALKWYTVA
+1148 EKNNALALKWYTAA
-1162 ADSGLVRSMS
+1162 ADSGLVRSIS

-1204 YAMYKVARMYEHDDS
+1204 YAMYKVARMHEHDDS
-1219 VAGKKGKALRE
+1219 IEGKKGKALRE
-1230 SEAIELFTHAAELKN
+1230 SEAIKLFTSAAKLHN
-1245 VQAQM
+1245 AQAQM
-1250 KLAEFY
+1250 KLAECY

-1263 KNKKQRFGWL
+1263 KSRKKRFEWL
-1273 LRAANNGNMEAQELV
+1273 HHAANNGLMEAQELV
-1288 GECYEKGRGVKESDI
+1288 AECHEKGRGTQKNNP
-1303 KAYQYY
+1303 KAYNWY
-1309 KRAAEQGSEL
+1309 KKAAAQGSEL

-1324 KEYELFKFYK
+1324 QEYELFKFYK

>member
-1 MKKFLYTALLFLV
+1 MLRKLLYTALLLLV
-14 ALFSYADEKS
+14 ALFAHADEKS
-24 LDKMAFNAAVV
+24 LEKMAFNAAVV

-62 AYVTEGVKDA
+62 AYVTEGVKDS

-119 YEVRAYTR
+119 YEIRAYTR
-127 YMLNWGKEAIF
+127 YMLNWGKEAVF

-162 RGFMYRGEWVSS
+162 RGFMYRGEWISS

-195 TTVAYELRGED
+195 ATVAYELRGED

-232 KGTFK
+232 KGTF
-237 LLPEA
+237 LLTPEA
-242 GVKYHAEVKR
+242 NVKYHAEVKR

-268 VSIAVKEEGNNVSI
+268 VSIAVTDEQQKISI
-282 KVSNNLETS
+282 KVSNNLEAS

-303 LSHYQNYYSD
+303 LSHYQKYYSD
-313 NNSKI
+313 NNGKI

-336 VDNSL
+336 VDDSL

-354 IQPGDRETV
+354 IQPGDRETAK
-363 RLKVTANGEPL
+363 LKITANGEPL

-432 KGYIPDAARYFDV
+432 KGYIPDAARYFDL
-445 ANKNRAKELDLLM
+445 ANKNRAAELDLLM

-472 KKDIKLAQPLEKGIT
+472 KKDVKLDQPMEKGIT
-487 VKGTFYK
+487 IKGTFYK
-494 KSNYKAPGKQ
+494 KQPKRTPG
-504 NEWNLT
+504 
-510 RQPNNVTKFEICY
+510 NVGEFILYPQCNHPTQFEISY
-523 NNDGAISVY
+523 KDSTITGY
-532 EFSTGKDGGFQIV
+532 EFMTDENGIFQINAE
-545 TDDFYGKKIAS
+545 DFYGRKIAT
-556 LTPELTGDQ
+556 LTPSVTGEQ
-565 MKDTVFAFILYRYY
+565 MQDSIFSFCLDRYY

-592 TGLPVTDKEK
+592 IGLPLTDKEK
-602 HEQEA
+602 REQEA
-607 KSIKLRP
+607 KSIRLRP
-614 FEYMLSSV
+614 FEYMLSPV
-622 EVTAKKDYEAFS
+622 EVTAAKEHERYS

-643 NYLDEWEYAQ
+643 DYLDEWEYAQ
-653 DVTYMAQKTDFKF
+653 DVTYLRERKYD
-666 RNDEVLSDII
+666 RYEGEVANSYNIESYSDSTI
-676 NKETAE
+676 NEP
-682 YFSQGANENIF
+682 GAPGYINSI
-693 PIEKSGFITSIAH
+693 KWGSGGNF
-706 EGHLVTPPY
+706 
-715 IKYIDGYRFYY
+715 IKYINNTRFWNYNRLTTEATY
-726 YREYT
+726 EGGVAGSLIERQNPYFMMMPPVLKQFRNSYT
-731 ASSFKRD
+731 AAD
-738 SEYAAA
+738 
-744 KSMHSITNP
+744 
-753 TTLDTYDPNMGNS
+753 
-766 VPFKTL
+766 V
-772 DLRAENPYALRIPS
+772 
-786 QTFANAFTPID
+786 
-797 IVRSAIKRYNYNWAY
+797 VRSAMYRHNYNWAY

-817 VVLGEYSSDSIPR
+817 VVAGEYNRDSIPHT
-830 PDGEYLK
+830 DKEYIK
-837 GKNPQKMGNFKEFV
+837 GKLPQKMGNFKAFV
-851 IRSDK
+851 IRSDI
-856 GTREQFENTLAS
+856 GTRKQFKNTIGD
-868 WTKKGHA
+868 WTRKGHA
-875 MDNKMQYMNF
+875 LDNKLQYAKF
-885 YRGFLTQMGV
+885 YLGFLSQMSLNTRG
-895 TTNDGVDGFNG
+895 GVDGYDGYSIKNALYGRMTHPG
-906 AKYATAVYQNIHK
+906 AEPY
-919 PKADLLHPNYVACM
+919 HPNYVACM
-933 IPYTDED
+933 IPFEEGEER
-940 KNNGIVPELHIDGAK
+940 KGIVPELHVGGTK
-955 RYTSVQGYSE
+955 RYTSVQGYNE

-995 AAGGKATVELC
+995 ASGGKATVELC
-1006 NSSVAKEIS
+1006 NSSVAKNIN
-1015 VNAEGYNNGTIYGS
+1015 VNVEGCNNGTIYGS

-1038 TDEQRA
+1038 SE
-1044 VAEQKSMRKLKNNPT
+1044 EQKAAAEAMKLTSQNNKEVY
-1059 MLAHCLKLINDGQ
+1059 AHCLKVTNEGVA
-1072 KLYKE
+1072 LYREKE
-1077 QEYTAAFEKF
+1077 YARAFEKF
-1087 HDAAAMGEP
+1087 YEAAALKHP
-1096 TAAYLTAVCYA
+1096 AAMFYAGVCYTN
-1107 YGQGTEKD
+1107 GEGTEIDDK
-1115 NVKAFNL
+1115 KAFNMFRA
-1122 YHSAANSGIPA
+1122 AANGKHIA
-1133 AIHQLAT
+1133 AMHNLAN
-1140 CYKDGSGT
+1140 CYMLGKGT
-1148 IANDSLALKWYTVA
+1148 KANNSLALKWYTTA
-1162 ADSGLVRSMS
+1162 ADSGYVRSVS

-1179 EGIFTE
+1179 DGIFTE
-1185 KNREKA
+1185 KSPEKA
-1191 IEWYKRAAEEEEP
+1191 IEWYNKAAEKDEP
-1204 YAMYKVARMYEHDDS
+1204 YAIYKIARYYEQKDS
-1219 VAGKKGKALRE
+1219 IDGKKGKALRE
-1230 SEAIELFTHAAELKN
+1230 SEAIELFTRAAELKN

-1250 KLAEFY
+1250 KLAECY

-1273 LRAANNGNMEAQELV
+1273 LRAANNGHIEAQELV

>member
-1 MKKFLYTALLFLV
+1 MIRKFLHTALLLLV
-14 ALFSYADEKS
+14 ALFAHADEKN

-91 VETKKYKIDEKGT
+91 VETKKYKIDEKGC

-119 YEVRAYTR
+119 YEIRAYTR
-127 YMLNWGKEAIF
+127 YMLNWGKEAVF

-162 RGFMYRGEWVSS
+162 RGFMYRGEWISS
-174 ELPELDL
+174 ELPDVDL

-189 LIEGIE
+189 LINGIE

-232 KGTFK
+232 KGTFS
-237 LLPEA
+237 LTPET

-268 VSIAVKEEGNNVSI
+268 VSIAVTDEQQKISI

-313 NNSKI
+313 NNGKI

-336 VDNSL
+336 VDDSL

-354 IQPGDRETV
+354 IQPGDRETAK
-363 RLKVTANGEPL
+363 LKITANGEPL

-398 ENTELSLSVSDA
+398 ESAELSLSVSDA

-472 KKDIKLAQPLEKGIT
+472 KKDIKLDQPMEKGIT

-494 KSNYKAPGKQ
+494 KVPKKAPG
-504 NEWNLT
+504 
-510 RQPNNVTKFEICY
+510 NVGEFILYPQCNHPTQFEISY
-523 NNDGAISVY
+523 KDSTITGY
-532 EFSTGKDGGFQIV
+532 EFMTDENGIFQIS
-545 TDDFYGKKIAS
+545 TEDFYGCKIAT
-556 LTPELTGDQ
+556 LTPSVTGDQ
-565 MKDTVFAFILYRYY
+565 MQDSIFSYCLDRYY

-592 TGLPVTDKEK
+592 IGLPLTDKEK
-602 HEQEA
+602 REQEA
-607 KSIKLRP
+607 KSIRLRP
-614 FEYMLSSV
+614 FEYMLSPV
-622 EVTAKKDYEAFS
+622 EVTAAKEHERYS

-643 NYLDEWEYAQ
+643 DYLDEWEYAQ
-653 DVTYMAQKTDFKF
+653 DVTYLRERKYD
-666 RNDEVLSDII
+666 RYEGEVANSYNIESYSDSTI
-676 NKETAE
+676 NEPGAPGFINSIKWGH
-682 YFSQGANENIF
+682 GANF
-693 PIEKSGFITSIAH
+693 
-706 EGHLVTPPY
+706 
-715 IKYIDGYRFYY
+715 IKYIDNTRFWYY
-726 YREYT
+726 NRLTTEATYEGSVAGSLIERQNPYFMMMPPVLKQFRNSYT
-731 ASSFKRD
+731 AAD
-738 SEYAAA
+738 
-744 KSMHSITNP
+744 
-753 TTLDTYDPNMGNS
+753 
-766 VPFKTL
+766 V
-772 DLRAENPYALRIPS
+772 
-786 QTFANAFTPID
+786 
-797 IVRSAIKRYNYNWAY
+797 VRSAMKRHNYNWAY

-817 VVLGEYSSDSIPR
+817 VVAGEYNRDSIPH
-830 PDGEYLK
+830 PDKEYIK
-837 GKNPQKMGNFKEFV
+837 GKLPQKMGNFKAFV
-851 IRSDK
+851 IRSDI
-856 GTREQFENTLAS
+856 GTRKQFKNTLGD
-868 WTKKGHA
+868 WTRKGHA
-875 MDNKMQYMNF
+875 LDNKLQYAKF
-885 YRGFLTQMGV
+885 YLGFLSQMSLKTRG
-895 TTNDGVDGFNG
+895 GVDGYDGNSIEVALYGRMTHPG
-906 AKYATAVYQNIHK
+906 AEPY
-919 PKADLLHPNYVACM
+919 HPNYVACM
-933 IPYTDED
+933 IPFEEGEER
-940 KNNGIVPELHIDGAK
+940 KGIVPELHIGGTK

-983 FRRTLIWLPSAK
+983 FRRTLIWVPSAK
-995 AAGGKATVELC
+995 TTDGKAIVELC
-1006 NSSVAKEIS
+1006 NSSVAKNIN
-1015 VNAEGYNNGTIYGS
+1015 VNVEGCGGGTIYGS

-1038 TDEQRA
+1038 SE
-1044 VAEQKSMRKLKNNPT
+1044 EQKAAAEAMKLTSQNNKEVY
-1059 MLAHCLKLINDGQ
+1059 AHCLKVTNEGVA
-1072 KLYKE
+1072 LYREKE
-1077 QEYTAAFEKF
+1077 YACAFEKF
-1087 HDAAAMGEP
+1087 YEAAALKHP
-1096 TAAYLTAVCYA
+1096 AAMFYAGVCYTN
-1107 YGQGTEKD
+1107 GEGTEIDDK
-1115 NVKAFNL
+1115 KAFNMFRA
-1122 YHSAANSGIPA
+1122 AANGKHIA
-1133 AIHQLAT
+1133 AMHNLAN
-1140 CYKDGSGT
+1140 CYMLGKGT
-1148 IANDSLALKWYTVA
+1148 KANNSLALKWYTTA
-1162 ADSGLVRSMS
+1162 ADSGYVRSVS

-1179 EGIFTE
+1179 DGIFTE
-1185 KNREKA
+1185 KSPEKA
-1191 IEWYKRAAEEEEP
+1191 IEWYNKAAEKDEP
-1204 YAMYKVARMYEHDDS
+1204 YAIYKIARYYEQKDS
-1219 VAGKKGKALRE
+1219 VEGKKGKVLRE
-1230 SEAIELFTHAAELKN
+1230 SEAIKLFTHAAELKN

-1263 KNKKQRFGWL
+1263 KNKKERFGWL
-1273 LRAANNGNMEAQELV
+1273 LRAANNGNMQAQELV

-1309 KRAAEQGSEL
+1309 KRAAEQGSEF